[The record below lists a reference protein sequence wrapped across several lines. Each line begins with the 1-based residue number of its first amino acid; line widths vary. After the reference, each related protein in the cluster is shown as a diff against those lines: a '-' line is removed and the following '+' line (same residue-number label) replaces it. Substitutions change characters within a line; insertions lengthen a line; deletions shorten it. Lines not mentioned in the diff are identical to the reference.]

1 MKKIV
6 GLLFVVGLVL
16 IGCASVPLTPDG
28 ESLDGV
34 WMRED
39 GATIT
44 FDGNKWETVDL
55 TNGSA
60 GYGTFKFIKNDRIQ
74 FTNVDIMNLKYP
86 ISSEHYRS
94 IQNGKRL
101 ATGAEI
107 KEFQIKAWEEFN
119 KLYPE
124 RILQYDSENH
134 TREYSVEW
142 GEPTFSYGGAPRDF
156 ILEGN
161 KLTLIKYYPSPES
174 SFDRS
179 YMDEIY
185 KGTFIRQ

>member
-6 GLLFVVGLVL
+6 GLLILLLLVIVL

-44 FDGNKWETVDL
+44 FDGNKWETVDM

-74 FTNVDIMNLKYP
+74 FTHTLILNLKMPVSDYNQ
-86 ISSEHYRS
+86 IWTIRIE
-94 IQNGKRL
+94 GKNL
-101 ATGAEI
+101 M
-107 KEFQIKAWEEFN
+107 KDFQMKALEEYN
-119 KLYPE
+119 RLYPE
-124 RILQYDSENH
+124 EVLQYDPEKYPRSG
-134 TREYSVEW
+134 YSMVSS
-142 GEPTFSYGGAPRDF
+142 SYGGWSHEYV
-156 ILEGN
+156 LEGN
-161 KLTLIKYYPSPES
+161 KLTIIQISFMPES
-174 SFDRS
+174 RAQSQS
-179 YMDEIY
+179 WVLEP
-185 KGTFIRQ
+185 FIGVFIKQ

>member
-6 GLLFVVGLVL
+6 GLLFVVVGIVL

-74 FTNVDIMNLKYP
+74 FTNTLIQNLKYP
-86 ISSEHYRS
+86 ISMLDNLSHLES
-94 IQNGKRL
+94 
-101 ATGAEI
+101 
-107 KEFQIKAWEEFN
+107 KEFQIRALKEFN
-119 KLYPE
+119 RLYPE
-124 RILQYDSENH
+124 RVLQRDPENNK
-134 TREYSVEW
+134 TIENLYGW
-142 GEPTFSYGGAPRDF
+142 GEPTSSSGGAPRDF

-161 KLTLIKYYPSPES
+161 KLTLILNYTLPEY
-174 SFDRS
+174 SFDPS
-179 YMDEIY
+179 FILEPT
-185 KGTFIRQ
+185 KGVFTKQ